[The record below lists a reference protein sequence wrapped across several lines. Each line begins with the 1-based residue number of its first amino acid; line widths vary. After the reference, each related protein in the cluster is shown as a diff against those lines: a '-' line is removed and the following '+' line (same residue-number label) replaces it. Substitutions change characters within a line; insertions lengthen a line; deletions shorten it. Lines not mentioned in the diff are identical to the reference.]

1 MYFVKSKKTFSVI
14 ISLWMKWNYR
24 KKTYNDLDK
33 AIYGI
38 KSEPKP
44 LALYL
49 FTSCKKTEKKVL
61 LELSAGD

>member
-1 MYFVKSKKTFSVI
+1 
-14 ISLWMKWNYR
+14 MKWNYH
-24 KKTYNDLDK
+24 KMTYNDLDK

-61 LELSAGD
+61 LEVSAGDLKKAVYL